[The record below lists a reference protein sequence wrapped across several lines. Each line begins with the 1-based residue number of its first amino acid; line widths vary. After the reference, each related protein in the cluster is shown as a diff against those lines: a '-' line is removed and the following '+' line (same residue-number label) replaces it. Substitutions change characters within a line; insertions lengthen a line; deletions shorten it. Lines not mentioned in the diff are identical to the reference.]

1 MLYSKNPDR
10 FLKNFWPP
18 YFSKAAGCNIWTLNN
33 EKFLDFSVMGV
44 GTNILG
50 YGNKSVDSAV
60 KKIVKKGNLS
70 IKLPRGGKSRRKTN

>member
-1 MLYSKNPDR
+1 
-10 FLKNFWPP
+10 
-18 YFSKAAGCNIWTLNN
+18 
-33 EKFLDFSVMGV
+33 MGV

-70 IKLPRGGKSRRKTN
+70 TLNCPGVVSQKN